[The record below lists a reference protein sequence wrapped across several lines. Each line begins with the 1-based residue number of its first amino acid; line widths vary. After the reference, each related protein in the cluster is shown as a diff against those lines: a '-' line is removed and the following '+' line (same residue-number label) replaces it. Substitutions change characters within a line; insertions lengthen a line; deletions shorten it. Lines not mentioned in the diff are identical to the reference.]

1 VYAFSQV
8 AGQHFR
14 IGLIGCAFL
23 LIEMHISMR
32 LEETQMEK
40 EQWTEPTVEE
50 FDIAKETQ
58 LEPGG
63 SGDTVDIGD
72 IPGGS

>member
-1 VYAFSQV
+1 
-8 AGQHFR
+8 
-14 IGLIGCAFL
+14 
-23 LIEMHISMR
+23 MR

-40 EQWTEPTVEE
+40 ETWTEPTVEE

>member
-1 VYAFSQV
+1 
-8 AGQHFR
+8 
-14 IGLIGCAFL
+14 
-23 LIEMHISMR
+23 MHISMR

-40 EQWTEPTVEE
+40 ETWTEPTVEE

>member
-1 VYAFSQV
+1 VYASSQV
-8 AGQHFR
+8 AGQQR
-14 IGLIGCAFL
+14 GIGLNRCAFP
-23 LIEMHISMR
+23 LIEMHVLMR

-40 EQWTEPTVEE
+40 ETWTEPTVEE

-63 SGDTVDIGD
+63 SGDTVDVGD